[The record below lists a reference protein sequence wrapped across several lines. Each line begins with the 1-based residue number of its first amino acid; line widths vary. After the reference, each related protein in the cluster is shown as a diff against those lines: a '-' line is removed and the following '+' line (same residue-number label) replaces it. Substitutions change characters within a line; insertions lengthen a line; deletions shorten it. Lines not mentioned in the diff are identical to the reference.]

1 MTGRTHDLAA
11 FAALLTVCVFNPPE
25 KISLAT
31 AIVAL
36 GSNMLGGLAPDVDQT
51 SAEFWN
57 KIRFGRILSR
67 YIAPLFGKHRYLSH
81 SIVGVL
87 LFGIILK
94 LLLGWL
100 GGILLVDMNVV
111 WWSFIIG
118 FVSHLVMDSITKE
131 GVPWFFPIPLRIGF
145 PPVRILRIKTGGFL
159 EKAIIFPGLV
169 VGIGWVVWDKY
180 DLLRSIL
187 TSLK

>member
-11 FAALLTVCVFNPPE
+11 FAALLTICVINPPE

-36 GSNMLGGLAPDVDQT
+36 GSNMLGGLAADV
-51 SAEFWN
+51 WN
-57 KIRFGRILSR
+57 KIRFGRLLSR

-87 LFGIILK
+87 LFGILTK

-100 GGILLVDMNVV
+100 SGILLVDMNVV

-169 VGIGWVVWDKY
+169 AGIGWVVWDKY

>member
-1 MTGRTHDLAA
+1 
-11 FAALLTVCVFNPPE
+11 
-25 KISLAT
+25 
-31 AIVAL
+31 
-36 GSNMLGGLAPDVDQT
+36 
-51 SAEFWN
+51 
-57 KIRFGRILSR
+57 
-67 YIAPLFGKHRYLSH
+67 
-81 SIVGVL
+81 
-87 LFGIILK
+87 
-94 LLLGWL
+94 
-100 GGILLVDMNVV
+100 LVDMNVV